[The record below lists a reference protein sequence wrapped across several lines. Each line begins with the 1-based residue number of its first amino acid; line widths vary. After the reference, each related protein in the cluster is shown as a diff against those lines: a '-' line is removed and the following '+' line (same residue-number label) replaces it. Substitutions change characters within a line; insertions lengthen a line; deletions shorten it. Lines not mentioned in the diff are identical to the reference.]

1 MTGGGALSAARLR
14 VEVMTDEDV
23 DVIVAA
29 GEVDVATN
37 VRLARALHRLTND
50 HDRPA
55 VVDLRQVRFM
65 DSTGVHHL
73 LNLQRRLARQGRS
86 LTVLCAPGAVYRVLE
101 SLGLT
106 ETLNLIRSCRIG

>member
-1 MTGGGALSAARLR
+1 MTGGRAPSAARLR
-14 VEVMTDEDV
+14 VDVMTDEDV
-23 DVIVAA
+23 DVVVAA

-73 LNLQRRLARQGRS
+73 LKLQRRLARQGRS
-86 LTVLCAPGAVYRVLE
+86 LTVMCAPGPVYRILE
-101 SLGLT
+101 SLGLI
-106 ETLNLIRSCRIG
+106 ETLNLIRW

>member
-14 VEVMTDEDV
+14 VDVVTDGEV
-23 DVIVAA
+23 DVVVAA

-50 HDRPA
+50 HDQPA

-73 LNLQRRLARQGRS
+73 LNLQRRLDRQGRS
-86 LTVLCAPGAVYRVLE
+86 LTVLCAPGAVSRVLE
-101 SLGLT
+101 SLGLV
-106 ETLNLIRSCRIG
+106 ETLNLIRS

>member
-1 MTGGGALSAARLR
+1 MTGGRAFSAARLR
-14 VEVMTDEDV
+14 VEVVRDDDV
-23 DVIVAA
+23 DVVVAA

-73 LNLQRRLARQGRS
+73 LHLHRQLVRQGRS
-86 LTVLCAPGAVYRVLE
+86 LTVVCAPGPVYRLLV
-101 SLGLT
+101 SLGLV
-106 ETLNLIRSCRIG
+106 ETLNLIRR

>member
-1 MTGGGALSAARLR
+1 MTGGGARSAARLR
-14 VEVMTDEDV
+14 VDVMTDEDV
-23 DVIVAA
+23 DVVVAA

-37 VRLARALHRLTND
+37 VCLARALHRLTND

-73 LNLQRRLARQGRS
+73 LKLQRRLAHQGRS
-86 LTVLCAPGAVYRVLE
+86 LTVMCAPGPVYRILE
-101 SLGLT
+101 SLGLI
-106 ETLNLIRSCRIG
+106 ETLNLIRW